1 MLRVYDV
8 LCLALLG
15 MAFFSVCFTQV
26 LLITMV
32 RKRFVQR
39 ARRAPLQCKITRS
52 LQLAL
57 VVCLLAWLSA
67 FLWGGAAVTRA
78 LMQEQIVPIFFLLF
92 SPLFSGLVSFILF
105 RKTLRVRIEDAK
117 EFAKELKALHV
128 TSDVPFMAPEAVA
141 EGPESWSGASSPD
154 ARKKAFRAV
163 LLLGE
168 PSYHETLKLLQPREG
183 PCQRSRTKGETDQ
196 APS

>member
-8 LCLALLG
+8 LCLVLLG
-15 MAFFSVCFTQV
+15 MAFSSWCFTNV
-26 LLITMV
+26 LLTLMV
-32 RKRFVQR
+32 RKHFVQR
-39 ARRAPLQCKITRS
+39 TPTAPLQRTMTSS
-52 LQLAL
+52 LHLAL
-57 VVCLLAWLSA
+57 VVCILAWLSA

-92 SPLFSGLVSFILF
+92 SSLFSGLVSFILF

-117 EFAKELKALHV
+117 EFAEELKTLRAIRAA
-128 TSDVPFMAPEAVA
+128 SGRDPETVA
-141 EGPESWSGASSPD
+141 EWPKIWSGASSPD

-183 PCQRSRTKGETDQ
+183 QSQRPHTEGETDQ